1 MTKLAVL
8 ALVIGLGLPLLS
20 TTLAEGQSSGGAG
33 FGSPPP
39 PPPPV
44 GVLQVGGG
52 ASFGPPPPPPPL
64 VGVLQ
69 VGGGASFGPP
79 PPPPPPVGVLQVGS
93 TRPYKTIS
101 AAVAKA
107 NSDAVNTYVI
117 QVLPGTYLNDFS
129 EIDRP
134 VTIEVDPCCVGQPVV
149 LDATIALPNEKGII
163 LALASLTVNGLTFE
177 GAYISNSLGGNGAGI
192 RDQNTGPGAKL
203 IILNSTFTNNQEGV
217 LQGDDPDEVIM
228 VSNSNFINN
237 GNPNISYFQ
246 HGIYVNSGASF
257 TVSNSLFCGQLIG
270 HSIKSRAQV
279 TVVDGSQIYDGSQG
293 PIPCEPGS
301 SSFAIDVPNGG
312 AATISGNQLIQ
323 GAASPNLKIVDYS
336 EEGLTYSSNSLV
348 VSDNDFQ
355 SIGTSSAI
363 AIYDPACIKA
373 QLSGNTFGPGI
384 TTIIDPANCLAP

>member
-8 ALVIGLGLPLLS
+8 ALVIGLGLPLVS
-20 TTLAEGQSSGGAG
+20 TTSAEGQSSGGAG
-33 FGSPPP
+33 FLQHSPPP
-39 PPPPV
+39 PPPA
-44 GVLQVGGG
+44 QK
-52 ASFGPPPPPPPL
+52 
-64 VGVLQ
+64 
-69 VGGGASFGPP
+69 
-79 PPPPPPVGVLQVGS
+79 VLQVGS

-107 NSDAVNTYVI
+107 NSDTVNTYVI
-117 QVLPGTYLNDFS
+117 QVLPGTYTNDFS

-149 LDATIALPNEKGII
+149 LSATMDLPNEKGIF
-163 LALASLTVNGLTFE
+163 LAVASLTVNGLTFE
-177 GAYISNSLGGNGAGI
+177 GAHIANSLGGNGAGI

-203 IILNSTFTNNQEGV
+203 IILNSTFTGNQEGV

-228 VSNSNFINN
+228 VSNSKFINN

-246 HGIYVNSGASF
+246 HGIYVNSGANF
-257 TVSNSLFCGQLIG
+257 TISHSLLCGQLIG
-270 HSIKSRAQV
+270 HEVKSRAQV
-279 TVVDGSQIYDGSQG
+279 TVVDDNQIYDGAQG
-293 PIPCEPGS
+293 PSPCEPGS
-301 SSFAIDVPNGG
+301 SSFAVDVPNGG

-348 VSDNDFQ
+348 VSDNDLQ